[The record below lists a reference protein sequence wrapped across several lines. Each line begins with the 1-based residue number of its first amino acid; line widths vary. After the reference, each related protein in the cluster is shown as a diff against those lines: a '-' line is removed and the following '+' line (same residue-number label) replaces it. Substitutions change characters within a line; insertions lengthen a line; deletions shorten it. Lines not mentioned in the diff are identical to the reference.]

1 MHSDEISSN
10 QSLINAK
17 AVKLILSFNYMFYKL
32 ISMKWEY
39 ERLVLCIVETM
50 YRISD
55 HRETHKGQMVA
66 NGPIVTD
73 LHQRKTHCGQSI

>member
-1 MHSDEISSN
+1 
-10 QSLINAK
+10 
-17 AVKLILSFNYMFYKL
+17 
-32 ISMKWEY
+32 
-39 ERLVLCIVETM
+39 M

-73 LHQRKTHCGQSI
+73 LHQHKTHCGQSI